1 MTAHAIIQQALGG
14 PEVLQYRAID
24 LDPPGH
30 GEVRLRHSAIGVN
43 YHDIYNRDGRNRA
56 LALPGTPGIEA
67 VGEVIALGEGA
78 GPWRVGDKVAW
89 ISRRYGGYASERN
102 IAAAMLVRLP
112 DGIPEDVVACSILRG
127 TTVAMLVQKVR
138 PVRAGDRL
146 LVHAASGATGRLI
159 CDWAAHLGARVIG
172 TVSSE
177 VRKAAA
183 SASCE
188 ALVLNSDPD
197 WTAQVRALAPEGV
210 DFVIDSLGQPT
221 FEGSLDVAAPCGHVA
236 MLGQAGGPV
245 ESVAM
250 ATLAAKSLSVSRPIV
265 FDWWPNGAA
274 AQAMIDDF
282 YALVRAGVLS
292 VPEPTVLPL
301 AEAGRAQAMLE
312 DRGLDRSII
321 LRPD

>member
-112 DGIPEDVVACSILRG
+112 DGIPEDVVAWTDHGGRI
-127 TTVAMLVQKVR
+127 TAAVARDNV
-138 PVRAGDRL
+138 
-146 LVHAASGATGRLI
+146 
-159 CDWAAHLGARVIG
+159 
-172 TVSSE
+172 
-177 VRKAAA
+177 
-183 SASCE
+183 
-188 ALVLNSDPD
+188 
-197 WTAQVRALAPEGV
+197 
-210 DFVIDSLGQPT
+210 
-221 FEGSLDVAAPCGHVA
+221 
-236 MLGQAGGPV
+236 
-245 ESVAM
+245 
-250 ATLAAKSLSVSRPIV
+250 
-265 FDWWPNGAA
+265 
-274 AQAMIDDF
+274 
-282 YALVRAGVLS
+282 AGVQFH
-292 VPEPTVLPL
+292 PEKSQAYGL
-301 AEAGRAQAMLE
+301 ALLE
-312 DRGLDRSII
+312 RFLDWK
-321 LRPD
+321 P